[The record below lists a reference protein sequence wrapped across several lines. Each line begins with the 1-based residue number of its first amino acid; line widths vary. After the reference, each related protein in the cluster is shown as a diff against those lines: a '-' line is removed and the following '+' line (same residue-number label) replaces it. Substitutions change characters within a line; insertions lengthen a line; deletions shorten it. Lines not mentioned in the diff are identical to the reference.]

1 GPDHVHLLVQ
11 AKQIAY
17 HDRDRWLADPAF
29 ADVPMERLLSSTYA
43 SERRKLIDFSHALS
57 WDEVPSHGSLSGDTV
72 YIAVVD
78 AKGNAV
84 SLIQSLYGVFG
95 SAVVAGRTGV
105 VLQNRGAYFL
115 LDPAHPNKLEP
126 GKVPMQTL

>member
-1 GPDHVHLLVQ
+1 
-11 AKQIAY
+11 
-17 HDRDRWLADPAF
+17 
-29 ADVPMERLLSSTYA
+29 MERLLSSTYA

-57 WDEVPSHGSLSGDTV
+57 WDEVPSHGSLTGDTV

-78 AKGNAV
+78 AEGNAV

-105 VLQNRGAYFL
+105 VLQNRWRLLFARPRASQQARAGEGA
-115 LDPAHPNKLEP
+115 DAHTDRIPRIP
-126 GKVPMQTL
+126 